1 MARKP
6 SLTEALNSA
15 GKTAEQPTKNTT
27 QQKTKSKK
35 SAVKTSGS
43 SRVGKKLIA
52 GHFDPDVHRQ
62 LKQLSVNADTSIQ
75 DLLAEALDDLFQ
87 KHGLSR

>member
-15 GKTAEQPTKNTT
+15 GKNGDKPTT
-27 QQKTKSKK
+27 QNTSQKTKSE
-35 SAVKTSGS
+35 KTSGS
-43 SRVGKKLIA
+43 SRIGKKLIA

-62 LKQLSVNADTSIQ
+62 LKQLSVSADTSIQ

-87 KHGLSR
+87 KHGLQK

>member
-15 GKTAEQPTKNTT
+15 GKNEDKPVKQNTS
-27 QQKTKSKK
+27 QKTKSE
-35 SAVKTSGS
+35 KTPGS
-43 SRVGKKLIA
+43 SRIGKKLIA

-62 LKQLSVNADTSIQ
+62 LKQLSVSADTSIQ

-87 KHGLSR
+87 KHGVQR

>member
-15 GKTAEQPTKNTT
+15 GKKDDKQNTS
-27 QQKTKSKK
+27 QKTKSE
-35 SAVKTSGS
+35 KTSGS
-43 SRVGKKLIA
+43 SRIGKKLIA

-62 LKQLSVNADTSIQ
+62 LKQLSVSADTSIQ

-87 KHGLSR
+87 KHGLQK

>member
-15 GKTAEQPTKNTT
+15 GKNEDKPVKQNTS
-27 QQKTKSKK
+27 Q
-35 SAVKTSGS
+35 KTSGS
-43 SRVGKKLIA
+43 SRIGKKLIA

-87 KHGLSR
+87 KHGVQK

>member
-15 GKTAEQPTKNTT
+15 GKNEDKPVKQNTS
-27 QQKTKSKK
+27 QKTKS
-35 SAVKTSGS
+35 GS
-43 SRVGKKLIA
+43 SRTGKKLIA

-62 LKQLSVNADTSIQ
+62 LKQLSVSADTSIQ

-87 KHGLSR
+87 KHGLQK